1 MGNFSTVYNKESSP
15 ANDNNLITVV
25 KTTGYSSEIRV
36 LCVAAKEAAHM
47 GYYMS
52 KLYRHYFRAT
62 GFSELEEEIENTR
75 QGCGTT

>member
-1 MGNFSTVYNKESSP
+1 MGNFSTAYDKESSL

-25 KTTGYSSEIRV
+25 KTAGYSSGIRV

-52 KLYRHYFRAT
+52 KLYRCLLYTSR
-62 GFSELEEEIENTR
+62 
-75 QGCGTT
+75 CV